1 MAHQFFRQGR
11 DKRRRIK
18 HLVRAESRDRTGH
31 DVPHVI
37 HARLQGGESGFL
49 HHPEDDGNLLNTDLP
64 SWNCCRVVRSSTPL
78 PCCEAMSAKAR
89 S

>member
-37 HARLQGGESGFL
+37 HARLLGGESGFL

-64 SWNCCRVVRSSTPL
+64 KLELL
-78 PCCEAMSAKAR
+78 PRREVEHAIAML
-89 S
+89 